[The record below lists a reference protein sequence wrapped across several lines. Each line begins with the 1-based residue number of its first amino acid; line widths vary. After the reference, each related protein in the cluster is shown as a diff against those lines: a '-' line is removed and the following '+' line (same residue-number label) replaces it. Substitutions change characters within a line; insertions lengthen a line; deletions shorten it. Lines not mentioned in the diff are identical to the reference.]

1 MNMSG
6 IDQLFDRFGNL
17 LRSWTSPGS
26 GSTFANSSFGS
37 GDPFLNEAMAE
48 LDAYLEDDKE
58 KQEQLR
64 KEKEARE
71 AQFRAQSFKASSGP
85 PPKLAQ
91 AYKTM
96 GLPFKTP
103 FTEVKTAYKKL
114 LKEHHPDKHGS
125 DPLAQKQATETSAR
139 INNAYRVIELWHEY
153 GKIEE

>member
-1 MNMSG
+1 MSS

-17 LRSWTSPGS
+17 LRSWTSQDS

-37 GDPFLNEAMAE
+37 GDPFLDEAMAE

-71 AQFRAQSFKASSGP
+71 AQFRAQSSKASSGP

-91 AYKTM
+91 AYKTL
-96 GLPFKTP
+96 GLPFKAP
-103 FTEVKTAYKKL
+103 FAEVKTAYKKL